1 MLLLRKECQPLLD
14 AVGLGNLHIE
24 VQDKC
29 VVLVG
34 ECGKPLVSVKGISFS
49 KPTINSVEREYA
61 VELFDKFLAKYAT
74 DINTYI
80 TAKQAYALVI
90 PPTMSFDF
98 VLGTNTVG
106 YGTNMRTHHSASFK
120 VTFDTTTINV
130 TVTEFGVTFSG
141 AIPVAELE
149 TLADR
154 LRDNI
159 CAADAYITD
168 IGIYTDE
175 GKRIEELRNKL
186 AACDI

>member
-14 AVGLGNLHIE
+14 AAGLGNLHIE

-80 TAKQAYALVI
+80 AAKKAYAVMV
-90 PPTMSFDF
+90 PPTMSPDF
-98 VLGTNTVG
+98 SITQNSTG
-106 YGTNMRTHHSASFK
+106 YGSSLK
-120 VTFDTTTINV
+120 TFPSVNFTINFTDKTMKVAV
-130 TVTEFGVTFSG
+130 TDDGITFTG
-141 AIPVAELE
+141 AIPVSELE
-149 TLADR
+149 TLADK

-159 CAADAYITD
+159 CAADAYIAD
-168 IGIYTDE
+168 FRIYTDE
-175 GKRIEELRNKL
+175 RKRVEELQNNL